1 MNCGE
6 RDLVGDLRFSQE
18 GAPRTHQ
25 SLLEISSSIGIWR
38 SSVRW
43 IIHLSRATQPEEN
56 NVPVWLLCS
65 PLMLQN

>member
-1 MNCGE
+1 MNCKE
-6 RDLVGDLRFSQE
+6 RDLIGDLKFSQE

-25 SLLEISSSIGIWR
+25 SLLVKVLETSSNIGICE

-56 NVPVWLLCS
+56 NVPVWLLCV
-65 PLMLQN
+65 LR